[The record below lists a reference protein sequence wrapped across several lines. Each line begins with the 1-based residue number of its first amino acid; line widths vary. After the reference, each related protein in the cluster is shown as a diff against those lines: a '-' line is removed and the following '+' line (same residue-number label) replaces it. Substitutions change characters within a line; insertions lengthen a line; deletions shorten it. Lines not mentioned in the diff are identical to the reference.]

1 MRVLVIEDEKL
12 AAERLI
18 DMIKE
23 LEPTVQILQS
33 LESVRATIQWLE
45 THPHPDLIMMDVQ
58 LADGLCFEIF
68 EKTAVDIPVIFTTAY
83 NEYAIRAFKVN
94 SIDYLLKPIDIIELK
109 ASLQKYQKRNFQSPS
124 SVLQPQ
130 LLKEVMD
137 MIKNLYK
144 TRFVVRIAEH
154 IKAIGTEDIVYFY
167 TCEKS
172 SFLRTSSGR
181 EFAIDSSLDQLEEEL
196 DPKKF
201 FRVSRQFIVAL
212 PYILDIIAYSG
223 NRLKIKI
230 TGSEQTE
237 ILVSREKVT
246 PFKKWLEG

>member
-68 EKTAVDIPVIFTTAY
+68 EKTAVDVPVIFTTAY

-109 ASLQKYQKRNFQSPS
+109 ASLQKYQKRNFQSPG

-137 MIKNLYK
+137 MIKNPYK

-181 EFAIDSSLDQLEEEL
+181 EFAIDSSLDQLEVDL
-196 DPKKF
+196 DPQKF

-212 PYILDIIAYSG
+212 PQILDIIAYSG

-230 TGSEQTE
+230 AGSEQTE

>member
-1 MRVLVIEDEKL
+1 MQVLVIEDEKL

-18 DMIKE
+18 AMIKE
-23 LEPTVQILQS
+23 LEPAVQILQW
-33 LESVRATIQWLE
+33 LESVRTAIKWLE

-68 EKTAVDIPVIFTTAY
+68 EKTAIDVPVIFTTAY

-94 SIDYLLKPIDIIELK
+94 SIDYLLKPIDKIELK
-109 ASLQKYQKRNFQSPS
+109 ASLQKYQKMNFQAAGSAI
-124 SVLQPQ
+124 QPQ
-130 LLKEVMD
+130 LLKQVMD
-137 MIKNLYK
+137 MIKNPYK

-154 IKAIGTEDIVYFY
+154 IKAIGIEDIVYFY

-181 EFAIDSSLDQLEEEL
+181 EFAIDSSLDQLEDEL

-201 FRVSRQFIVAL
+201 FRVSRQFILAL

-223 NRLKIKI
+223 NRLKIKV

-246 PFKKWLEG
+246 TFKKWLEG